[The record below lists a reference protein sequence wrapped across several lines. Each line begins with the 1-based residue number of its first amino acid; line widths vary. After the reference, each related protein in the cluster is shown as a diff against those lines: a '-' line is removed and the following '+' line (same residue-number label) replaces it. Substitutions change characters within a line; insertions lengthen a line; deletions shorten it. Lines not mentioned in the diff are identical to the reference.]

1 MTTATDLPPI
11 PGLYPYPAMAKPSYP
26 VYVTTAPA
34 PAPSPPDR
42 RGDREERGRGRT
54 SGRERD
60 RDLVDYVHD
69 RDRLPRPPLKHR
81 EASRDGKRRHEYR
94 YYSPHRS
101 SSGLYPR
108 SRSEERMSPAVVK
121 EVAHSS
127 SSSRRRGAGG
137 GGGRRHDDGEA
148 TTRDQDA
155 DRPSFRA
162 DKVRS
167 RRVSIHEPSGRRGLD
182 RRESRRG
189 HDDDG
194 KGGEA
199 HSKRK
204 QAAQHAG
211 KSAIAAGAL
220 EAVRQRGSGGGT
232 GDAWKRVAT
241 AALGAAA
248 IDAAATKVRHKDP
261 RDKGKGSMLG
271 ASIGGLVVDSLVNKL
286 R

>member
-1 MTTATDLPPI
+1 
-11 PGLYPYPAMAKPSYP
+11 
-26 VYVTTAPA
+26 
-34 PAPSPPDR
+34 
-42 RGDREERGRGRT
+42 
-54 SGRERD
+54 
-60 RDLVDYVHD
+60 
-69 RDRLPRPPLKHR
+69 
-81 EASRDGKRRHEYR
+81 
-94 YYSPHRS
+94 
-101 SSGLYPR
+101 
-108 SRSEERMSPAVVK
+108 MSPAVVK

-137 GGGRRHDDGEA
+137 GGGARRHDDGEA

-194 KGGEA
+194 RKGGEA

-220 EAVRQRGSGGGT
+220 EAVRQRGNGGGGT